1 MNRTKYLVTGGA
13 GFIGSHIVDRLL
25 EEGNEV
31 LVLDDFSSGN
41 EKNLNH
47 QKDNPNLK
55 IFKKNICDKDISEFF
70 KEVSVVFH
78 LAAIPNVQFSIE
90 FPEKTNEVNING
102 TLNLLEIAKKA
113 RVKRFVYSSSSA
125 VYGNPEE
132 LPLKENSR
140 INILSPYALQK
151 LTGEYYCKLYNLLF
165 GMETISL
172 RYFNVY
178 GPRQNPSGGYAGL
191 IPKTIDS
198 TLNEKNPIIYGE
210 GNQTRDFVYVS
221 DVVEANFLAA
231 KTENKEVFGD
241 VFNIGSGKEI
251 SVNEVVK
258 IIVGEKGLKPVHEP
272 PVIEPKASL
281 ANIGKAKKFLNWQP
295 QVNFEEGM
303 KETLGYFE
311 KISKESIQ

>member
-1 MNRTKYLVTGGA
+1 MEKQKYLVTGGA
-13 GFIGSHIVDRLL
+13 GFIGSHLVDRLL

-31 LVLDDFSSGN
+31 LVLDDFSSGD
-41 EKNLNH
+41 ERNLDH

-55 IFKKNICDKDISEFF
+55 VFKKSICDKDISELF

-78 LAAIPNVQFSIE
+78 LAAIPNVQFSIK
-90 FPEKTNEVNING
+90 FPEKTHDINING
-102 TLNLLEIAKKA
+102 TLNLLERAKEA
-113 RVKRFVYSSSSA
+113 EVKRFVYSSSSA

-132 LPLKENSR
+132 LPLDEDSK

-191 IPKTIDS
+191 IPKTIAS
-198 TLNEKNPIIYGE
+198 VLNEKNPIIYGD
-210 GNQTRDFVYVS
+210 GNQTRDFVYVN
-221 DVVEANFLAA
+221 DVVEANLLAA

-258 IIVGEKGLKPVHEP
+258 IVIREKELKPVHEP
-272 PVIEPKASL
+272 PVLEPKASL
-281 ANIGKAKKFLNWQP
+281 ANIDKAKEFLNWQP
-295 QVNFEEGM
+295 KINFEEGM

-311 KISKESIQ
+311 EINKS